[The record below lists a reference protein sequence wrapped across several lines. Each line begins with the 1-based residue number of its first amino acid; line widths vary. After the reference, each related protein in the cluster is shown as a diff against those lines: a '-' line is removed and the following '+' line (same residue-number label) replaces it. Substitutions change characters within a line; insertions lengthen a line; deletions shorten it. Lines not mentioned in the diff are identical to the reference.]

1 VKIRSSASDFHVL
14 ADAPT
19 ITRSMRTA
27 CGELHLDHLYVVLPG
42 GPTYALDEKITATSL
57 GTLTTSLLASP
68 AD

>member
-1 VKIRSSASDFHVL
+1 
-14 ADAPT
+14 
-19 ITRSMRTA
+19 MRTA